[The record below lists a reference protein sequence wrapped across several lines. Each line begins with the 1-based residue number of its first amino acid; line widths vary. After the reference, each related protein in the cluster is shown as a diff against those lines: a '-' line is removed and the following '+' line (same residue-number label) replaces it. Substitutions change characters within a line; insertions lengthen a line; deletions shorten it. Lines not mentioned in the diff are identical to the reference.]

1 MILLANLPTKVLWPN
16 LDYHLRV
23 SVICHSWAEPH
34 YFYYLHMGHG
44 QKMVY
49 RVWSSHHHEQESRI
63 NKKNMD
69 WCPSDGYKAR
79 LLTIVGYIHIYNI
92 SHEIF
97 PWVSQQITMF
107 EWLVIQLDPIIMVY
121 DPNVAYTWLYIPTY
135 TVHIYIYIQLFY
147 MSPLVSHQMLYP
159 IKCLCLMVVSP
170 A

>member
-1 MILLANLPTKVLWPN
+1 
-16 LDYHLRV
+16 
-23 SVICHSWAEPH
+23 
-34 YFYYLHMGHG
+34 
-44 QKMVY
+44 
-49 RVWSSHHHEQESRI
+49 
-63 NKKNMD
+63 
-69 WCPSDGYKAR
+69 
-79 LLTIVGYIHIYNI
+79 
-92 SHEIF
+92 
-97 PWVSQQITMF
+97 MF